1 MKLST
6 CLHQFFD
13 QYLPCMQGCSQ
24 HTVKAYRDTFSRF
37 LPFAAQYHHIKIES
51 LDLKHLSVDLIVSS
65 LDHLESQYRNTA
77 RTRNLRLAT
86 LKSFAKMIR
95 LMYPQEREIAQR
107 ILNIPQKRFQR
118 RLVGFLYPEEILKV
132 YDAVDLKTSLGVRDY
147 CLLHL
152 LYDSGAR
159 ASEIT
164 ALNIDYFD
172 YEKRTLAILGKAN
185 RYRLIELWPI
195 TADLIRHYIAK
206 YRQPPKPKYRQRLF
220 INQRGEELTRH
231 GINRLCKKY
240 LSKALTQ
247 KRLKGINP
255 AHSFRHSCAV
265 NMLAS
270 GSALSGIKNHLGH
283 ENVQTTTLYLHMDL
297 SVKREVQRKFIEY
310 TQSILKH
317 NSKIDELIDW
327 ENKQETLTWLD
338 SL

>member
-24 HTVKAYRDTFSRF
+24 HTINAYRDTFSRF
-37 LPFAAQYHHIKIES
+37 LPFAARYHHIKIES
-51 LDLKHLSVDLIVSS
+51 LYLKHLSVDLIVSC

-95 LMYPQEREIAQR
+95 LLYPQEREIAQR
-107 ILNIPQKRFQR
+107 ILNIPQKRIQR
-118 RLVGFLYPEEILKV
+118 RLVGFLYSEEILKV
-132 YDAVDLKTSLGVRDY
+132 YDAVDIKTSLGVRDY

-172 YEKRTLAILGKAN
+172 YEKRSLAILGKGN
-185 RYRLIELWPI
+185 RYRLIELWPV
-195 TADLIRHYIAK
+195 TADLIKHYIAE
-206 YRQPPKPKYRQRLF
+206 YRHSPKPLYRQRLF

-231 GINRLCKKY
+231 GINRL
-240 LSKALTQ
+240 
-247 KRLKGINP
+247 
-255 AHSFRHSCAV
+255 
-265 NMLAS
+265 
-270 GSALSGIKNHLGH
+270 
-283 ENVQTTTLYLHMDL
+283 
-297 SVKREVQRKFIEY
+297 
-310 TQSILKH
+310 
-317 NSKIDELIDW
+317 
-327 ENKQETLTWLD
+327 
-338 SL
+338 